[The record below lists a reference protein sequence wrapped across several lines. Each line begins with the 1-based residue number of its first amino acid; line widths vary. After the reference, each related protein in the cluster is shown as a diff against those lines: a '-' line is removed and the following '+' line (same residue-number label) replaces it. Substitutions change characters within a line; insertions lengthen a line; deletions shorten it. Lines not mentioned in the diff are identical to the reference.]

1 MTTIDNNHF
10 NELLNADTLPM
21 RIYDCLNTERYRTYP
36 AKTEDWGDG
45 MSIVSEVIGS
55 YWKPRFLMDNNTK
68 CAYEFMD
75 SDEMLVTVSQNDIDW
90 DSLQSL
96 PQKAIQRACRLSFHY
111 PSFIRLFKNGVAEVA
126 WQLNPDGRYY
136 MDDDGFGMTDDK
148 EINIYGFIDKT
159 GTIVVKFQAIDS
171 SKQLYAMRRVA
182 EKRVRRRTKNKRRI
196 FNLKLRMDL
205 KKLIFAK

>member
-1 MTTIDNNHF
+1 MTTIDNHF
-10 NELLNADTLPM
+10 NELLIVDTLSM
-21 RIYDCLNTERYRTYP
+21 RIYECLNTECYRTYP

-96 PQKAIQRACRLSFHY
+96 PQKAIQHARRLSFHY
-111 PSFIRLFKNGVAEVA
+111 PSFIKLFKNGVAEVA
-126 WQLNPDGRYY
+126 WQLIPDGRYY

-148 EINIYGFIDKT
+148 EINIYSFIDKT
-159 GTIVVKFQAIDS
+159 GTVVVKFQAIDS
-171 SKQLYAMRRVA
+171 SKQLYAMRREA
-182 EKRVRRRTKNKRRI
+182 EKRVRRRANNKRRI

>member
-1 MTTIDNNHF
+1 MTTIDNFF
-10 NELLNADTLPM
+10 NKQLKADTSPRCLYG
-21 RIYDCLNTERYRTYP
+21 ILNTDRYRTYP

-75 SDEMLVTVSQNDIDW
+75 RDEMLVTVSQNDIDW

-96 PQKAIQRACRLSFHY
+96 PQKAIQRARRLSFHY
-111 PSFIRLFKNGVAEVA
+111 PSFISLFKNGVAEVD

-159 GTIVVKFQAIDS
+159 GTVVVKFQAVDS
-171 SKQLYAMRRVA
+171 SEHLYAMRRVA
-182 EKRVRRRTKNKRRI
+182 ENACDEEQKNKRRI
-196 FNLKLRMDL
+196 FNLRLRMDL

>member
-1 MTTIDNNHF
+1 MATIDNHF
-10 NELLNADTLPM
+10 NELLNADTLP
-21 RIYDCLNTERYRTYP
+21 RSIYECLNTERYRTYP
-36 AKTEDWGDG
+36 AMTEDWGDG

-159 GTIVVKFQAIDS
+159 GTVVVKFQAIDS
-171 SKQLYAMRRVA
+171 GKQLYAMRRVA
-182 EKRVRRRTKNKRRI
+182 EKRVRRRTKTKRRF

-205 KKLIFAK
+205 KKFIFAK

>member
-55 YWKPRFLMDNNTK
+55 YWKPRFLVDNNTK

-75 SDEMLVTVSQNDIDW
+75 RDEMLVTVSQNDIDW

-96 PQKAIQRACRLSFHY
+96 PQKAIQRARRLSFHY
-111 PSFIRLFKNGVAEVA
+111 PSFISLFKNGVAEVD

-159 GTIVVKFQAIDS
+159 GTVVVKFQAIDS
-171 SKQLYAMRRVA
+171 SEQLYAMRRVA
-182 EKRVRRRTKNKRRI
+182 ENACDEEQKNKRRI
-196 FNLKLRMDL
+196 FNLRLRMDL